1 MLEAPRKQSQMR
13 FRLCG
18 ATQHQQNKID
28 SGNAGQFIDKPW
40 IAVDI
45 PRGKSG
51 YATTEEHVD
60 SPRCEI
66 TRVRRQP
73 GMWLFFA
80 YFPLD
85 SFAWRE

>member
-1 MLEAPRKQSQMR
+1 MR

-45 PRGKSG
+45 PRAGNRVTPQRKSTSIRRG
-51 YATTEEHVD
+51 
-60 SPRCEI
+60 
-66 TRVRRQP
+66 VR
-73 GMWLFFA
+73 
-80 YFPLD
+80 
-85 SFAWRE
+85 